1 MGITVD
7 LQKQV
12 DAILTEY
19 DAKVMSVAD
28 EVITEVAK
36 EASKKL
42 RQTSPKDTGKYA
54 KGWTYQVEKG
64 RITKTATVYGKRDT
78 YPLAHLLEFGH
89 AKRNGGRVEGIEH
102 IKPVEEW
109 AAKELEERIKRRIE
123 GL

>member
-1 MGITVD
+1 MGITID

-19 DAKVMSVAD
+19 DAKVMSVAS

-42 RQTSPKDTGKYA
+42 KQTSPKRTGEYA

-64 RITKTATVYGKRDT
+64 RLTKSATVYGKKQT
-78 YPLAHLLEFGH
+78 YPLAHLLEYGH
-89 AKRNGGRVEGIEH
+89 AKRNGGRVSGVEH

-109 AAKELEERIKRRIE
+109 AANELEERIKRRVE